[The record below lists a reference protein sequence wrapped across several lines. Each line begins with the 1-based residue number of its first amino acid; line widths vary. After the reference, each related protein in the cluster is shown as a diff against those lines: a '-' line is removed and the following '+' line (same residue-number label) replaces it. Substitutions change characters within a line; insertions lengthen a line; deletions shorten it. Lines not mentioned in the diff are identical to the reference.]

1 MSMSKQPLAVCNISQ
16 ALQRRINASSTPAL
30 KGRAMKAQGAA
41 LGNGHQFGPQALKG
55 RDRLAQIS
63 ISLFQSLGMP
73 RSLPRAAPWA
83 FTFVP
88 FRAFANA
95 KLTARKP
102 NRPHPAF
109 SPTEGVSRGF
119 TLLEVILSLAILAG
133 ALAALGEVM
142 RLADRSASTA
152 EDETHAQ
159 IIAASIMDE
168 LSAGSRELTAIS
180 QSPLDTGDDP
190 PWLYSV
196 QMGQTQYDE
205 LVSVRVRVEQDLE
218 PRLQPAQ
225 FELVR
230 WMPNPDYV
238 PPNTGDD
245 SSTSSTTGSSSS
257 TSGSSATSGSGG
269 QK

>member
-1 MSMSKQPLAVCNISQ
+1 MSASRYSRPKGPSVKSQGRKPLGSWNKVVQ
-16 ALQRRINASSTPAL
+16 APR
-30 KGRAMKAQGAA
+30 GRKSLSPLWRCHGLIHVYQG
-41 LGNGHQFGPQALKG
+41 LTPQAINDRRVAAESDACKCIRYCDLSFHICPFRRRLSADHSTRK
-55 RDRLAQIS
+55 RMHPRLALSQTKR
-63 ISLFQSLGMP
+63 M
-73 RSLPRAAPWA
+73 
-83 FTFVP
+83 
-88 FRAFANA
+88 
-95 KLTARKP
+95 KP
-102 NRPHPAF
+102 
-109 SPTEGVSRGF
+109 GF

-159 IIAASIMDE
+159 IMAASIMDE

-180 QSPLDTGDDP
+180 QTPLDTGDDP
-190 PWLYSV
+190 PWLYTV
-196 QMGQTQYDE
+196 EMTQTQYDE

-218 PRLQPAQ
+218 ARLQPAK

-238 PPNTGDD
+238 PPSTGDD